1 MTKRNGLTILYI
13 KQELLK
19 NIESKNLINNFSAQ
33 IIRKVFLIFFFF
45 FKKGKDKG
53 LIYFV

>member
-19 NIESKNLINNFSAQ
+19 NIESKNLINNFSGQ
-33 IIRKVFLIFFFF
+33 IIRKVILIFFFK
-45 FKKGKDKG
+45 KKGKDKG